1 MSFGYINAFE
11 SFGSVD
17 GPGVRCVIFM
27 QGCNMRCKYCHN
39 PETWTLST
47 GEKQTAE
54 EIFSKALKYRPYWKE
69 KGGITVSGGEPLL
82 QKEFV
87 TELFALAKK
96 ENVHTAIDT
105 SGSAFSL
112 IDSEK
117 FKPLINLTDLVILD
131 IKAMNKELHENLTG
145 HTNENILDFT
155 RWLSKNNKP
164 MWIRHVLIP
173 GLTDSED
180 ELTSIKQFTDSL
192 KTVEKIELLPYHLL
206 GKHKWESLNLEYPL
220 EGVKPPTKE
229 QIESAKKIMGI
240 S

>member
-1 MSFGYINAFE
+1 MTSGHINSFE

-17 GPGVRCVIFM
+17 GPGVRCVIFL

-39 PETWTLST
+39 PETWCLSS
-47 GEKQTAE
+47 GEIQTAG
-54 EIFSKALKYRPYWKE
+54 EIFSKALKFRPYWGE

-82 QKEFV
+82 QTEFV
-87 TELFALAKK
+87 TELFTLAKK
-96 ENVHTAIDT
+96 EDVHTAIDT
-105 SGSAFSL
+105 SGHPFSIENSDKFKAL
-112 IDSEK
+112 ID
-117 FKPLINLTDLVILD
+117 LTDLVILD
-131 IKAMNKELHENLTG
+131 IKAMDKELHKSLTG
-145 HTNENILDFT
+145 HTNENILDFAS
-155 RWLSKNNKP
+155 WLSENNKP

-173 GLTDSED
+173 GLTDSVE
-180 ELTSIKQFTDSL
+180 ELKSIKQFTDSL

-206 GKHKWESLNLEYPL
+206 GKHKWESLNIEYPL